1 MHAAEVL
8 EELNAHQPVRM
19 GRVGC
24 IHAGLEGPDGAEAPS
39 GLPILE
45 SGEGFRYPGGSVLYD
60 FRSPALEG

>member
-1 MHAAEVL
+1 MPPKYLRKVGPHGPGQMHSS
-8 EELNAHQPVRM
+8 
-19 GRVGC
+19 
-24 IHAGLEGPDGAEAPS
+24 GLEGPDGAEALS